1 MNQNKLDKYS
11 FLWSEVRLL
20 IAAVALFIG
29 GVPPVYVILRLP
41 ALYGIITPLLTLCWI
56 ISGLASGYL
65 LYRWKRSGQK
75 LFGSQT
81 RNDSIAFWISI
92 ISGLNL
98 GLTGL
103 IRVNLGMTLLSGYL
117 VFIIVALIYLATA
130 V

>member
-29 GVPPVYVILRLP
+29 GIPPVFVIIRVP
-41 ALYGIITPLLTLCWI
+41 ALYGIITPLLTLAWI

-65 LYRWKRSGQK
+65 LYRWLANHKM
-75 LFGSQT
+75 LFGGKA
-81 RNDSIAFWISI
+81 RNDKIAFLISI

-103 IRVNLGMTLLSGYL
+103 IRINIGMTLLSGYL
-117 VFIIVALIYLATA
+117 IFII
-130 V
+130 